1 MSFQF
6 DADPFILA
14 AVGAGA
20 NAGSFAHGTLGFS
33 ITLTNATTGAT
44 VFSWT
49 PDGSLGS
56 GIVGGVETADAE
68 NLNLTL
74 AAFAGQTLT
83 HSGPY
88 AAGTFGHYSA
98 AMSET
103 TDVSL
108 VQTAVPEPSTWAMML
123 LGFAGLGFAFR
134 QSRRRVSFA

>member
-1 MSFQF
+1 
-6 DADPFILA
+6 
-14 AVGAGA
+14 
-20 NAGSFAHGTLGFS
+20 
-33 ITLTNATTGAT
+33 

-49 PDGSLGS
+49 PDGSLGT
-56 GIVGGVETADAE
+56 GIVGWTESADAE

-88 AAGTFGHYSA
+88 AAGTFGHYA
-98 AMSET
+98 ATTNALAAGSYNVTFTMSEA
-103 TDVSL
+103 TDVRL
-108 VQTAVPEPSTWAMML
+108 FAGAVPEPSTWAMML

>member
-1 MSFQF
+1 M
-6 DADPFILA
+6 
-14 AVGAGA
+14 
-20 NAGSFAHGTLGFS
+20 
-33 ITLTNATTGAT
+33 
-44 VFSWT
+44 FSWT
-49 PDGSLGS
+49 PDGSLGT
-56 GIVGGVETADAE
+56 GIVGWTESADAE

-88 AAGTFGHYSA
+88 AAGTFGHYA
-98 AMSET
+98 ATTNALAAGSYNVTFTMSET

-108 VQTAVPEPSTWAMML
+108 VQTAVPEPSTRAMML